1 MNDSF
6 PATLKLITGEEIL
19 AEVTLMDEEGA
30 DDFFLVNDPII
41 ISEAVQV
48 DHQKGIA
55 VSGLV
60 PKRWQLYANDS
71 MTIINK
77 QHIISISELDKFGV
91 QFYNQALVAAKLSSP
106 IERNV
111 ESKENVGYVG
121 NTKDSRA
128 FLEKMYEISHD
139 VSDDPLA

>member
-6 PATLKLITGEEIL
+6 PATIKLITGEEIL
-19 AEVTLMDEEGA
+19 AEVTLMDEDGS
-30 DDFFLVNDPII
+30 DFFLVNDPIV

-60 PKRWQLYANDS
+60 PKKWQLYSNDS

-77 QHIISISELDKFGV
+77 QHIISISELDKFGT
-91 QFYNQALVAAKLSSP
+91 QFYNQALVAAKVSSP
-106 IERNV
+106 IERKV
-111 ESKENVGYVG
+111 ETEENVGYVG
-121 NTKDSRA
+121 NTKDSRE
-128 FLEKMYEISHD
+128 FLEKMYEMSHD

>member
-6 PATLKLITGEEIL
+6 PATIKLITGEEIL
-19 AEVTLMDEEGA
+19 AEVTLMDEDGA
-30 DDFFLVNDPII
+30 DFFLVNDPII

-60 PKRWQLYANDS
+60 PKKWQLYANDS

-77 QHIISISELDKFGV
+77 QHIISISELDKFGT
-91 QFYNQALVAAKLSSP
+91 QFYNQALVAAKVSSP
-106 IERNV
+106 IERKV
-111 ESKENVGYVG
+111 DTEENVGYVG
-121 NTKDSRA
+121 NTKDSRE
-128 FLEKMYEISHD
+128 FLEKMYEMSHD
-139 VSDDPLA
+139 VTDDPLA